1 MNDTEKSL
9 NTDIISSN
17 EAVTLP
23 GLFQCRVN
31 HSPQAIAYRQYDCV
45 AEKWQS
51 YSWVDMLQ
59 KISCWQ
65 TALLGEGLEPG
76 DRVALYLKNSVEWI
90 CFEQAALSLR
100 LVVVPIYSLDTP
112 KNISYIL
119 QDSGCKIMLLDSVKN
134 WQSLSAHQPSF
145 PDLRHILYL
154 EGAMKTDSEKNIV
167 FSKTTDWLPQTQKAE
182 KPHNLATDP
191 DELATIIYT
200 SGTTGRPKGVMLS
213 HHNILWNGEAVLK
226 VVPAYLDDVFLSF
239 LPLSHTFERTVG
251 YYLPMMAGS
260 QVAYA
265 RSVKDLAED
274 LLTIQP
280 TVLISVPRIYERVY
294 GRIHEQ
300 LKKKGRLAGK
310 MLTMTVEIGWRKF
323 EALQERGGAGGL
335 LDCILWPLL
344 QRMVAQKVLSRLGG
358 QVRLAVT
365 GGAPLHEKVG
375 RLFIGL
381 ALPLLQG
388 YGLTECSPVVSANS
402 LENNLPASVG
412 PPLPGVEVKVGSDS
426 ELLVRCPGLMQG
438 YWNQPAST
446 GEAIDENGWLHTG
459 DVVEIKDER
468 IYIRGRL
475 KEILVTSTGEKIPPA
490 NLEMSIIED
499 PLFFQAMVVGEG
511 KPYLA
516 VLIVFDRMAWQGFA
530 RELSLDPD
538 DPSSLT
544 SQVAVSKVL
553 QKIEGLIS
561 AFPSYAGVRAVH
573 LSTDTWT
580 FEEGLVTSLM
590 KLKRHE
596 IEKRFAK
603 EIAALYAGH
612 DLP

>member
-1 MNDTEKSL
+1 MNDTGKSL
-9 NTDIISSN
+9 NADIISSN

-23 GLFQCRVN
+23 GLFKCRVN
-31 HSPQAIAYRQYDCV
+31 RSPQAIAYQQYDCV
-45 AEKWQS
+45 AEKWES
-51 YSWVDMLQ
+51 YTWAKMEQ
-59 KISCWQ
+59 EIACWQ
-65 TALLGEGLEPG
+65 KALTADGLEPG
-76 DRVALYLKNSVEWI
+76 DRVAIYLKNCVEWI

-100 LVVVPIYSLDTP
+100 LVIVPVYSLDTP
-112 KNISYIL
+112 ENISYIL

-134 WQSLSAHQPSF
+134 WQSLSAHQPGF

-154 EGAMKTDSEKNIV
+154 EGAMKTDSEKKIV
-167 FSKTTDWLPQTQKAE
+167 FSKVADWLPDTVEAMHNHAAD
-182 KPHNLATDP
+182 PH
-191 DELATIIYT
+191 ELASIIYT

-251 YYLPMMAGS
+251 YYVPMMAGS
-260 QVAYA
+260 QVTYA

-280 TVLISVPRIYERVY
+280 TVLVSVPRIYERVY
-294 GRIHEQ
+294 GRIQGQ
-300 LKKKGRLAGK
+300 LKKKSRIAKK
-310 MLTMTVEIGWRKF
+310 MFTMTVEIGWRRF
-323 EALQERGGAGGL
+323 ETSQGRRGAGGL
-335 LDCILWPLL
+335 LDCILWPFLK
-344 QRMVAQKVLSRLGG
+344 RMVAQKVLSRLGG
-358 QVRLAVT
+358 QVRLAVA
-365 GGAPLHEKVG
+365 GGAPLHEKIG

-381 ALPLLQG
+381 GLPLLQG
-388 YGLTECSPVVSANS
+388 YGLTECSPVVSSNC

-412 PPLPGVEVKVGSDS
+412 PPLPDVEVKVGPDDS
-426 ELLVRCPGLMQG
+426 EFLVRCPGVMQG
-438 YWNQPAST
+438 YWNQPAFT
-446 GEAIDENGWLHTG
+446 GEVIDENGWLHTG
-459 DVVEIKDER
+459 DVVEIKEER

-490 NLEMSIIED
+490 NLEMSITED
-499 PLFFQAMVVGEG
+499 PLFHQAMVVGEG

-530 RELSLDPD
+530 GELSLDPD

-544 SQVAVSKVL
+544 SQVVVSKVL

-561 AFPSYAGVRAVH
+561 AFPSYARVRAVH